1 MKFEVGKII
10 NTSMLNPTQK
20 KANNF
25 LPKTKLKYLSKIEV
39 LFETGEGTKSM
50 DSVLWQ
56 YECVVT
62 TNFIS
67 SQSSLRKI
75 SRMQRQET
83 QLQAFKRA
91 TVSLSLV
98 ARRRMTLSL

>member
-39 LFETGEGTKSM
+39 LFETG
-50 DSVLWQ
+50 
-56 YECVVT
+56 
-62 TNFIS
+62 
-67 SQSSLRKI
+67 
-75 SRMQRQET
+75 
-83 QLQAFKRA
+83 
-91 TVSLSLV
+91 
-98 ARRRMTLSL
+98 